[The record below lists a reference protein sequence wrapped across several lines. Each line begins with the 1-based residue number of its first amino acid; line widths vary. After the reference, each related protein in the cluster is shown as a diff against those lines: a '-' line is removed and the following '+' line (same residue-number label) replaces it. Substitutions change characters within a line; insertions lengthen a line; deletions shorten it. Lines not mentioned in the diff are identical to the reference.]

1 MIEELHLTDQAVLDL
16 LRQES
21 ELSVNEMVDRLGVT
35 ATAIR
40 QRLNRLL
47 AKELIDRVDSRKN
60 RGRPVHQYR
69 LTEKGQRTAG
79 DNLADL
85 AGVLWAEIQN
95 IPDPQVKRTVMSG
108 VVERLAKKYADQV
121 TGQTLPQ
128 RMEAVA
134 RMFGERRIPSSVEES
149 AGSPVLKVLGCPYPE
164 LVDEGH
170 DICDMEKQLFEVLF
184 DSEIKVDRCHCGD
197 AGHCCTF
204 QPISS
209 E

>member
-1 MIEELHLTDQAVLDL
+1 MIEQIHLTDQSVLDL
-16 LRQES
+16 LRHES
-21 ELSVNEMVDRLGVT
+21 ELSVNEMVERLGVT

-47 AKELIDRVDSRKN
+47 AKELIDRVDARKS

-69 LTEKGQRTAG
+69 LTEKGQRTSG

-85 AGVLWAEIQN
+85 AGVLWAEVQK
-95 IPDPQVKRTVMSG
+95 IPDPQVKRSVMNG
-108 VVERLAKKYADQV
+108 VVERLAEKYADQM
-121 TGQTLPQ
+121 TGKTLPQ
-128 RMEAVA
+128 RMAAVS
-134 RMFGERRIPSSVEES
+134 RMFGEKKIPSSVEES
-149 AGSPVLKVLGCPYPE
+149 DGTPVLKVLGCPYPE

-184 DSEIKVDRCHCGD
+184 DSEIKVDRCQCGG

-204 QPISS
+204 QPIAS